1 MVFSTSANPA
11 AVVASAAAAE
21 KQQRKQRDTAAAAAE
36 QSLQAAAADAAAG
49 AADGSGAYEGAL
61 LRHEAPYGVAYL
73 VATWLP
79 GGAKPATR
87 SED

>member
-1 MVFSTSANPA
+1 MARA
-11 AVVASAAAAE
+11 LSAADVEALLGLDARLCDELLVGGRAAW
-21 KQQRKQRDTAAAAAE
+21 
-36 QSLQAAAADAAAG
+36 QALAG